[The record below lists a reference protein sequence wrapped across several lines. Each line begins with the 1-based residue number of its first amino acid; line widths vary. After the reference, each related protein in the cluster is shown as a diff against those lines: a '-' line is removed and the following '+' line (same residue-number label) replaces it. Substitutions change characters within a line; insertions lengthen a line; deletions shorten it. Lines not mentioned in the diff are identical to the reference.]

1 MKLFSPVAVPLL
13 TVLALLP
20 STSTAQSEARLENC
34 QGRICEFDHSKFDFA
49 SNKINLQLN
58 NKLPI
63 KEFNRRLKERQLPN
77 GNAYGYW
84 ESDDG
89 SALNLLQTQ
98 QGKLVGSITANGSV
112 YDISSGKNGKVTT
125 VERKT
130 EEFPDEIDPVEIPT
144 SSDFYGIDSETDP
157 NLQKLEAINGGGT
170 RTLRGFSQENERRR
184 LFDDSGG
191 NLDVLVVWTK
201 KAECANAGLTSCA
214 LNDLDLTRIDLAVEE
229 TNTAYELS
237 GVTTMI
243 LRLVHAYR
251 EVNYVEASTDTF
263 LGALSAIQSTS
274 DGNMDDVHSKRTQ
287 YGADIVAMIIDDQAY
302 CGIGYKGPS
311 KAYMFSA
318 TQWSCATG
326 YYSFGHEIGHN
337 MVRGDAGGLEAALKV
352 EYYAHTDT
360 YYIGIEP

>member
-1 MKLFSPVAVPLL
+1 
-13 TVLALLP
+13 
-20 STSTAQSEARLENC
+20 
-34 QGRICEFDHSKFDFA
+34 
-49 SNKINLQLN
+49 
-58 NKLPI
+58 
-63 KEFNRRLKERQLPN
+63 
-77 GNAYGYW
+77 
-84 ESDDG
+84 
-89 SALNLLQTQ
+89 
-98 QGKLVGSITANGSV
+98 
-112 YDISSGKNGKVTT
+112 

-130 EEFPDEIDPVEIPT
+130 EEFPDEIDPIEIPT

-170 RTLRGFSQENERRR
+170 RALRGSSQENESRR

-214 LNDLDLTRIDLAVEE
+214 LNDLTTDSELLMRARIDLAVEE
-229 TNTAYELS
+229 TNTAFALS
-237 GVTTMI
+237 GVTTL

-251 EVNYVEASTDTF
+251 EVNYVEASTDAF

-287 YGADIVAMIIDDQAY
+287 YGADIVAMIIDDKVY
-302 CGIGYKGPS
+302 CGIGYFGPS

-318 TQWSCATG
+318 TRWSCATG

-337 MVRGDAGGLEAALKV
+337 LVRGDAGRLEAVLKM
-352 EYYAHTDT
+352 EYYSHTDT
-360 YYIGIEP
+360 FNIGIEP